1 MNKLRKISDWK
12 IEIIKGK
19 AKITGVVTY
28 PVSQKY
34 ICIQPVDEYL
44 LRIDFE
50 NKLVS
55 TETNYYE
62 LG

>member
-28 PVSQKY
+28 HNSQKY